1 MPTDAV
7 GGLRLEMV
15 GTGLMIVRVCGLDV
29 PPPGAEL
36 TTVTC
41 GVPATAT
48 SAGGIVAVSCVA
60 ETYVVGRA
68 APFQRTTEPATKF
81 VPVTVRVN
89 PEAPAW
95 TRFGLSPV
103 VAGTGFVIV
112 KVCGLDVPPPGAGL
126 NTVTGRAPAVAR
138 SAVEIAAVSCVADPN
153 VVGRSVPFH
162 RTTEPD
168 TKLVPVTVSVSPE
181 PPTAA
186 VAGLSAVVVG
196 TGLLGALI
204 VKVCGFDVPPP
215 GAGLNAVTCAV
226 PTVARSE
233 ERRVGKECRSRWSP
247 YH

>member
-103 VAGTGFVIV
+103 VAGTG
-112 KVCGLDVPPPGAGL
+112 
-126 NTVTGRAPAVAR
+126 
-138 SAVEIAAVSCVADPN
+138 
-153 VVGRSVPFH
+153 
-162 RTTEPD
+162 
-168 TKLVPVTVSVSPE
+168 
-181 PPTAA
+181 
-186 VAGLSAVVVG
+186 
-196 TGLLGALI
+196 LLGALI

-226 PTVARSE
+226 PTVARSVAE
-233 ERRVGKECRSRWSP
+233 ITAVS
-247 YH
+247 

>member
-1 MPTDAV
+1 M
-7 GGLRLEMV
+7 
-15 GTGLMIVRVCGLDV
+15 
-29 PPPGAEL
+29 
-36 TTVTC
+36 
-41 GVPATAT
+41 
-48 SAGGIVAVSCVA
+48 
-60 ETYVVGRA
+60 
-68 APFQRTTEPATKF
+68 
-81 VPVTVRVN
+81 
-89 PEAPAW
+89 
-95 TRFGLSPV
+95 
-103 VAGTGFVIV
+103 IV

-226 PTVARSE
+226 PTVARSVAE
-233 ERRVGKECRSRWSP
+233 IAAVS
-247 YH
+247 